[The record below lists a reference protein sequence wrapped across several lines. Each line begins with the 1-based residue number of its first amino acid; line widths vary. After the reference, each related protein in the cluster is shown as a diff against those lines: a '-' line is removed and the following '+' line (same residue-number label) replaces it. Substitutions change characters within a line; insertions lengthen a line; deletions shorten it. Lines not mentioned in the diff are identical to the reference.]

1 MQPINGTPQPLPED
15 HSQWRGPNSSQWDC
29 EGSSVT
35 PLPLLLRVSLH
46 YGIMCL
52 KRLNYDRK
60 DLERRREES
69 QTQIRGEWKR
79 VSSSGR
85 QVERRGQGWDRA
97 DEERARRKR
106 SLP

>member
-1 MQPINGTPQPLPED
+1 MTYPNSWEGQQFLELTQWNNSVL
-15 HSQWRGPNSSQWDC
+15 SQKSCQWGGPNRNKQSWGC
-29 EGSSVT
+29 EGSSAT

-69 QTQIRGEWKR
+69 QTKIRGE
-79 VSSSGR
+79 
-85 QVERRGQGWDRA
+85 
-97 DEERARRKR
+97 
-106 SLP
+106 

>member
-1 MQPINGTPQPLPED
+1 M
-15 HSQWRGPNSSQWDC
+15 
-29 EGSSVT
+29 T

-69 QTQIRGEWKR
+69 QTQIRGER
-79 VSSSGR
+79 RSVGVPPGS
-85 QVERRGQGWDRA
+85 QVEGFGAGLENR
-97 DEERARRKR
+97 
-106 SLP
+106 

>member
-1 MQPINGTPQPLPED
+1 MEQISHLSQESTGRWGGTNRNGS
-15 HSQWRGPNSSQWDC
+15 HWGC

-35 PLPLLLRVSLH
+35 RLPLLLRVSLH

-69 QTQIRGEWKR
+69 QTQIRGE
-79 VSSSGR
+79 
-85 QVERRGQGWDRA
+85 
-97 DEERARRKR
+97 
-106 SLP
+106 

>member
-1 MQPINGTPQPLPED
+1 MGRAPREQRSLG
-15 HSQWRGPNSSQWDC
+15 G
-29 EGSSVT
+29 EGSPVT

-69 QTQIRGEWKR
+69 QTQIRGE
-79 VSSSGR
+79 
-85 QVERRGQGWDRA
+85 
-97 DEERARRKR
+97 
-106 SLP
+106 